1 MDLVHKLLNVLLPL
15 ISTFVLLCFLP
26 IYLVFKFLS
35 YIKRHIY
42 SEDVSGKVVLI
53 TGAASGIGE
62 QISYEYAKRGACLV
76 LVDVRE
82 DGLEAVVKKAKNFGS
97 PDVIAIAADVS
108 KVEDAER
115 FVNAAVEHFGR
126 LDHLVNNAGV
136 GDPDELRKNNNI
148 LQPRRVMDI
157 NFWGTIY
164 GTHFALPHLKKSK
177 GKIIVV
183 ASIVGWYPI
192 ATWGFY
198 GASKAALINF
208 YESLRS
214 EIGHKVRITIVTP
227 GLIKTRMT
235 ENLAEKGYDLSFLP
249 STSKQ
254 ACAKAIVKSGCR
266 GDKYLTE
273 PSWIRALY
281 PWKVLCPEVTE
292 FCNRFVI
299 IKWKLAWKKSLTR
312 SPQPKID

>member
-148 LQPRRVMDI
+148 LQPRRVM
-157 NFWGTIY
+157 
-164 GTHFALPHLKKSK
+164 
-177 GKIIVV
+177 
-183 ASIVGWYPI
+183 
-192 ATWGFY
+192 
-198 GASKAALINF
+198 ASKAALINF